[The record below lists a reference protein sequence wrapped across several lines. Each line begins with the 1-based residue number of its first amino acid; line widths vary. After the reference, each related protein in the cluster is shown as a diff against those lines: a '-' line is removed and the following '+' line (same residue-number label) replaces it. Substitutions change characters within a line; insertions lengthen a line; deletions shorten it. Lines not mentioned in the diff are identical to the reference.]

1 MEGGIRMKTEIELAR
16 ERRDRI
22 ARMTGVSPTARAH
35 YQFYKERL
43 NRQRMASRTA
53 LSQTSAARS

>member
-1 MEGGIRMKTEIELAR
+1 MKTEIELAR
-16 ERRDRI
+16 ERRDRV

-43 NRQRMASRTA
+43 NRQRMATM
-53 LSQTSAARS
+53 ARLRAD

>member
-1 MEGGIRMKTEIELAR
+1 MKTEIELAR
-16 ERRDRI
+16 DRRAWA

-43 NRQRMASRTA
+43 NRQRMAS
-53 LSQTSAARS
+53 LARLRAD